1 MNSGYRDLRTVPGLS
16 RFFLKRPHLTQHS
29 LASSPGQGRERT
41 FVRSGGREFDPR
53 SALRVKMGMLG
64 EWERGRM
71 TTLCEELPQMM
82 PDERSRGGGHD
93 SAYQLRVGLG
103 EQPIP
108 KHGYAKDGE
117 E

>member
-1 MNSGYRDLRTVPGLS
+1 
-16 RFFLKRPHLTQHS
+16 
-29 LASSPGQGRERT
+29 
-41 FVRSGGREFDPR
+41 
-53 SALRVKMGMLG
+53 
-64 EWERGRM
+64 
-71 TTLCEELPQMM
+71 M